1 MKQKGQAKQNT
12 KKELKETLNWTSS
25 EETVAPDAPVTLNQ
39 SNRLAS
45 DTPVLYD
52 RCNGPSKCPGHGLV
66 QSSTGYTGGTN
77 LWHLC
82 KHHVMHQRACQAAE
96 EKFFSTGYTGGHR
109 SKAPMQHC
117 DSCRREKL
125 HRMHL

>member
-1 MKQKGQAKQNT
+1 MQNM

-66 QSSTGYTGGTN
+66 QSSTGYTGGTT
-77 LWHLC
+77 LRHRC
-82 KHHVMHQRACQAAE
+82 KHIVMHQRACCNEHGTIYAISSD
-96 EKFFSTGYTGGHR
+96 FG
-109 SKAPMQHC
+109 
-117 DSCRREKL
+117 D
-125 HRMHL
+125 RMTTQSM

>member
-1 MKQKGQAKQNT
+1 MKQKGQAIQNM

-52 RCNGPSKCPGHGLV
+52 RCNGPSKCPSHGLV

-77 LWHLC
+77 LWHRC
-82 KHHVMHQRACQAAE
+82 KHHVMHQRACQVG
-96 EKFFSTGYTGGHR
+96 EKMFL
-109 SKAPMQHC
+109 Q
-117 DSCRREKL
+117 
-125 HRMHL
+125 HRMNWWCTRVKHRCNFKTKAEDFFRTG